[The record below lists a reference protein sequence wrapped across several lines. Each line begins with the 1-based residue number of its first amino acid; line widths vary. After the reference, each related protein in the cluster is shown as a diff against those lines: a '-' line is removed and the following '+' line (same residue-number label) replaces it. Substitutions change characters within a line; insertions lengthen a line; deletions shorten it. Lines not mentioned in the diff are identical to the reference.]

1 MFKKIAALLFCLSML
16 SACAAD
22 GDKKNAP
29 SDIPSPELE
38 YQFLVDVP
46 GWQQD
51 DHAAAFRSFL
61 RSCARFSRKETGTE
75 KPVKDSGIAGTY
87 EDWQA
92 VCKAAAT
99 VDAEDKVAARQF
111 FEQWF
116 AAYLVR
122 DGQSDEADGLFTGYY
137 EPLLL
142 GSLEKTDRY
151 NVPLYKKPDDLVE
164 VNLGTFR
171 ATLKGQTIAGRVEQ
185 GRLIPY
191 HDRAEIGKGALSKK
205 GEVLLWVDDP
215 VQAFFLHIQ
224 GSGRVKLEDG
234 TEMRVGYAGQNG
246 HVYYAIGKYLV
257 ENGTLPKEQVTMPAI
272 RDYLAIHPDEA
283 ETVMNK
289 NASYIFFRALEG
301 EDGPL
306 GAEGVSLT
314 AGRSLAVDRRI
325 FPYGM
330 PVWLDLDGV
339 FEPEKRIRRLV
350 VAQDTGG
357 AIRGAVRGDV
367 FWGHGAEA
375 EKNAGH
381 MKSRGRYWVLLP
393 RVVKIPETL
402 AWHKKDQGFF
412 KTLWAKIPHPSFMM
426 AAAEN

>member
-1 MFKKIAALLFCLSML
+1 MLKKIAVSILCLSLL

-22 GDKKNAP
+22 GDSKKAP
-29 SDIPSPELE
+29 SDIPSPVLE

-51 DHAAAFRSFL
+51 DHAAAFHAFQ
-61 RSCARFSRKETGTE
+61 RSCDRFARKKDDIRQ
-75 KPVKDSGIAGTY
+75 PLKDSGIAGTY

-92 VCKAAAT
+92 VCNVAAT
-99 VDAEDKVAARQF
+99 IDPAKDGAARQF

-116 AAYLVR
+116 TAYLVR
-122 DGQSDEADGLFTGYY
+122 DAESEKSDGLFTGYY
-137 EPLLL
+137 EPLLH
-142 GSLEKTDRY
+142 GSLEKTTRY

-164 VNLGTFR
+164 VNLGAFR
-171 ATLKGQTIAGRVEQ
+171 ATLKGQNIAGRVEK
-185 GRLIPY
+185 GRLVPY
-191 HDRAEIGKGALSKK
+191 HDRAEIGKGALKEK

-224 GSGRVKLEDG
+224 GSGRVKFEDG

-257 ENGTLPKEQVTMPAI
+257 ENGTLPKEKVTMPAI
-272 RDYLAIHPDEA
+272 RDYLAAHPDEA
-283 ETVMNK
+283 EMVMNK
-289 NASYIFFRALEG
+289 NASYIFFRELEG
-301 EDGPL
+301 ADGPL
-306 GAEGVSLT
+306 GAEGIALT
-314 AGRSLAVDRRI
+314 EGRSLAVDRRI

-339 FEPEKRIRRLV
+339 FTPEQRIRRLV

-375 EKNAGH
+375 ENNAGH

-393 RVVKIPETL
+393 RFVTVPDTL
-402 AWHKKDQGFF
+402 AWEKQEQGFF
-412 KTLWAKIPHPSFMM
+412 KTLWAKIPLPSFLM
-426 AAAEN
+426 ASAKD